1 MSKVSAAKAP
11 AGGKV
16 DGSVGEPVGEHLSVR
31 PQRDAMTAQTATATR
46 TRTGGPGTDGP
57 KVLEHVMG
65 WVLVAVVAML
75 VTQLGLL

>member
-1 MSKVSAAKAP
+1 
-11 AGGKV
+11 
-16 DGSVGEPVGEHLSVR
+16 
-31 PQRDAMTAQTATATR
+31 MTAQTATATR
-46 TRTGGPGTDGP
+46 ARTGGPETDGP